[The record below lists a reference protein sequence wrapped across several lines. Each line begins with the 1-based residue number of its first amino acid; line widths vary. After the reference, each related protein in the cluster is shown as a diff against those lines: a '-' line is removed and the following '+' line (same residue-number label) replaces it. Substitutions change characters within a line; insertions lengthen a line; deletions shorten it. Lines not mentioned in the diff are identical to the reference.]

1 MKRIT
6 TLFIGCILILSSGKM
21 TGNKIKEA
29 PFYGKYIKADSAPSL
44 EKVTKNFK
52 EYQGREIT
60 FDAKVGKVCVK
71 KGCWM
76 VLENKAGSTRVKFKD
91 YAFFV
96 PISLV
101 GSKVRVSGILKKKI
115 LSVSEAKHYMED
127 AGIKNPKVS
136 KPITEYSVMAT
147 GVKKI

>member
-1 MKRIT
+1 
-6 TLFIGCILILSSGKM
+6 M
-21 TGNKIKEA
+21 TGNKVKEA
-29 PFYGKYIKADSAPSL
+29 AFYGKEISAKSAPSL
-44 EKVTKNFK
+44 EQVTKNFK
-52 EYQGREIT
+52 KYEGKEIT

-76 VLENKAGSTRVKFKD
+76 TLENKTGSTRVKFKD
-91 YAFFV
+91 YSFFV

-101 GSKVRVSGILKKKI
+101 GSKVRVSGILKQKT
-115 LSVSEAKHYMED
+115 LSIDEAKHYAED

-136 KPITEYSVMAT
+136 QPVVEYSVMAT